1 MTNRVANFADPA
13 PTARRF
19 GGIAFVG
26 LLHLAIVYALVTGLG
41 HEVVEILRAPIE
53 TKLIDEIR
61 PPPPEPPPPL
71 MPPQFAAL
79 PPPYIPPPEIQ
90 VRQPPPP
97 NAIAVVTRE
106 KPAEPPPPIGA
117 QVAPTLAPVAV
128 RTAPVIDGRRC
139 RLPEYPPGSK
149 RMEEAGIVVLRFLI
163 DVDGSV
169 VESKVESSSGYPRL
183 DEAARAALA
192 LCSFKAGTV
201 DGKAERSWAKLR
213 YVWKLN

>member
-1 MTNRVANFADPA
+1 MTYQPADFADPA
-13 PTARRF
+13 PPVRRF
-19 GGIAFVG
+19 AGIAFVV
-26 LLHLAIVYALVTGLG
+26 LLHLAIVYALVSGLE
-41 HEVVEILRAPIE
+41 HQVVEILRAPIE
-53 TKLIDEIR
+53 TKLLDEIK
-61 PPPPEPPPPL
+61 PPPPETPPPIV
-71 MPPQFAAL
+71 PPQFAAP

-117 QVAPTLAPVAV
+117 QVAPAPAPV

-183 DEAARAALA
+183 DEAARGALA

-201 DGKAERSWAKLR
+201 GGKAERSWAKLR
-213 YVWKLN
+213 YVWKLD